1 MQVIDDHFP
10 VYSPAVE
17 NGSEYSF
24 LFWLDTFQ
32 CAGDST
38 GEDTFRLEKDHP
50 GGQIKHLDIIHVD
63 DCIQAGDSDFFPIF
77 SKITTYMT
85 FLQMQSNLGLSLS
98 LLLRLFAPQKI
109 DLKKKKIKKGVY
121 DFQSIPTDQ
130 TYCCLF

>member
-32 CAGDST
+32 RAGDST

-63 DCIQAGDSDFFPIF
+63 DCIQAGDSDFFP
-77 SKITTYMT
+77 TYMTYMT
-85 FLQMQSNLGLSLS
+85 FSQLTWLFYKCNLIWVWVSVCYWGYLPPKKL
-98 LLLRLFAPQKI
+98 I
-109 DLKKKKIKKGVY
+109 LKKKR
-121 DFQSIPTDQ
+121 
-130 TYCCLF
+130 